1 MNKYFKTFILAIIT
15 GIIMSKI
22 IFNQYNTKIV
32 SNNLSKAYFFEVGVF
47 DDIKSLTNSMS
58 EYNSYIY
65 IKQNNKY
72 YSYIGITL
80 DNYEKVQSYFDNLGY
95 MTKVRELNI
104 KDTFK
109 SRLKEYDIK
118 LKNTDNTLDI
128 KNILSDILKCFEEVS
143 HDKD

>member
-80 DNYEKVQSYFDNLGY
+80 DNYEKVQSYFDNLY
-95 MTKVRELNI
+95 
-104 KDTFK
+104 
-109 SRLKEYDIK
+109 
-118 LKNTDNTLDI
+118 
-128 KNILSDILKCFEEVS
+128 
-143 HDKD
+143 